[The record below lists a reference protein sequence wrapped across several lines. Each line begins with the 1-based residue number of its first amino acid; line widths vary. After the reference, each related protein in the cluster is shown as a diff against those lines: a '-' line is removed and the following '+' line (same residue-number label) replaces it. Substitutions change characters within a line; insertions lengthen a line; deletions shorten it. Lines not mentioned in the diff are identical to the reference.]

1 MQEIWKDIEGYEGLY
16 KVSNFGRIKSLIH
29 YDVENGYKKKEHII
43 NGWINRGYM
52 SVSLSKNKKHKNFY
66 IHRLVAIAFIENKN
80 NKPFINHIDYN
91 PLNNHVN
98 NLEWCTQKENVNWSK
113 IHMKKPRKKHKK
125 SNTGEK
131 YIYQRK
137 DNGLFRVC
145 IRGYSKEYCFKTLSS
160 AIKKRDELLN
170 EINFAR

>member
-16 KVSNFGRIKSLIH
+16 QVSNFGRIKSLIH

-43 NGWINRGYM
+43 NEWINRGYM

-113 IHMKKPRKKHKK
+113 IHMKKPRKNIRNQIIVSKH
-125 SNTGEK
+125 
-131 YIYQRK
+131 YQ
-137 DNGLFRVC
+137 VQ
-145 IRGYSKEYCFKTLSS
+145 
-160 AIKKRDELLN
+160 
-170 EINFAR
+170 